1 MNLIAITIFA
11 AVVPS
16 LVGQHSGAK
25 VELNVNE
32 KGALISEKTV
42 AHKEAHEPS
51 KVIRKEIKEHD
62 VMAPDDADD
71 ASGKVD
77 HLAAALDDEEGQSL
91 DELEAVTISA
101 ALSRKAPVRRR
112 RAVNCRWTPW
122 TDEGDCSKTCGG
134 GKQKQK
140 RRKAPNAAH
149 GGQGCSGDAR
159 QEKKC
164 NDDDCP
170 TTTTTTPATTTM
182 TTAAGAF
189 GLSDRVSWLPFL
201 ACALVASLW

>member
-1 MNLIAITIFA
+1 MVLGEVAEKKPMEAVEINEHGSMA
-11 AVVPS
+11 APKDKD
-16 LVGQHSGAK
+16 LVRRAP
-25 VELNVNE
+25 
-32 KGALISEKTV
+32 
-42 AHKEAHEPS
+42 KE
-51 KVIRKEIKEHD
+51 
-62 VMAPDDADD
+62 